1 MLRRHHKM
9 VTVLGA
15 LAMVGASLGAL
26 ATTVGADRDV
36 SDSARALGAL
46 GWDDDDWKDRGRG
59 HGKRF
64 AFAKLVNADG
74 APVGSVQL
82 SQWDDKVLVV
92 GRARGIPAGF
102 HGFHVHAVG
111 KCEGPAFTTAGGHL
125 ADAGQSHPA
134 HKGDL
139 PSLLVDEEGNAVLIT
154 TTDRFS
160 LEDLRDADG
169 AAIIVHANPDNYAN
183 IPTDRYEPDPDAT
196 TLSTGDAGGRIACG
210 MVR

>member
-1 MLRRHHKM
+1 MLRRHHRM
-9 VTVLGA
+9 VTVLGV
-15 LAMVGASLGAL
+15 LAMVGAAVGAL
-26 ATTVGADRDV
+26 ATTVGADRNV
-36 SDSARALGAL
+36 SDSARALSAL
-46 GWDDDDWKDRGRG
+46 SWKGDHWGDRG
-59 HGKRF
+59 HKRF

-74 APVGSVQL
+74 AAVGTVQL

-92 GRARGIPAGF
+92 GKVRGIPAGF

-125 ADAGQSHPA
+125 ADQGQNHPM

-139 PSLLVDEEGNAVLIT
+139 PSLLVDEEGNAILIT

-169 AAIIVHANPDNYAN
+169 SAIIVHAGPDNYAN
-183 IPTDRYEPDPDAT
+183 IPPRYQPQPPDAM
-196 TLSTGDAGGRIACG
+196 TLSTGDSGGRIACG
-210 MVR
+210 VVR